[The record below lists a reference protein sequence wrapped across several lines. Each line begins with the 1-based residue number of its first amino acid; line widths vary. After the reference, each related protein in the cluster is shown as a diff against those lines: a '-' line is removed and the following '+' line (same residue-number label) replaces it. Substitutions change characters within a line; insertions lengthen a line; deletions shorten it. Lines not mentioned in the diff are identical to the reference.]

1 MAWPG
6 KQPKKEIIDGS
17 SLSIGL
23 PESQVELQKEII
35 HPESDFSD
43 MNMDL
48 VVSNLGPNELY
59 LVRENLE
66 LAGHLDLLDLK
77 KASAFFGRNATIMVV
92 TARAKAGFE
101 RRMLA
106 TQILQQTKETGQ
118 KKDKKGE
125 F

>member
-6 KQPKKEIIDGS
+6 KAPKKEIIDGS

-23 PESQVELQKEII
+23 PESTVELQKELI

-66 LAGHLDLLDLK
+66 LSGHLDLLGLD
-77 KASAFFGRNATIMVV
+77 KASEFFKRNATILAV
-92 TARAKAGFE
+92 TARSKAGFE

-106 TQILQQTKETGQ
+106 TQILQQTKETGE
-118 KKDKKGE
+118 KKQNKGAY
-125 F
+125 